1 MSKRESAP
9 VPAGIPDYLRVYS
22 QEMGERILQSFPP
35 LHAVDDPP
43 SPLIGKLLR
52 KPYPAQTLA
61 IMGLVRRWQQAR
73 AGAVIAEC
81 GTGKTLIS
89 LGAVQTHAED
99 RPFTALAMVPPQ
111 LVEKWARETLLTLP
125 RVRVFIIDGLRTP
138 TSAKSHHGVNE
149 VRLRKGRILREGL
162 QTSLTELRLRKTSPS
177 ARSRWSSICGSSAV
191 FVVGRDRAKLGY
203 FWRHAYQIARCG
215 RFQGN
220 VVNPDS
226 GAPAYLGDDGERILA
241 MDFKKVKLNEVVG
254 GELSEG
260 PNHARRP
267 VYSALWQADGKKTRR
282 FAPADFIGRYMEGFF
297 DYAIADEVHELKGD
311 TAQGN
316 ALGTLASC
324 AQRIAVLTG
333 TLLGG
338 YADELFNILFRL
350 GPSRMLAEGFE
361 HGEPGI
367 RAFTEAY
374 GLLEKITV
382 IEPADN
388 ACSEGRI
395 SKRVRHRPGASPLLF
410 GRFLM
415 NLGAFVSLEDISD
428 ALPPYREE
436 IVSVEMDEPLKNAY
450 EQLEQDIKAA
460 LREHRGNQ
468 SVISVA
474 LNALLAYPDR
484 PYGFGDLIGRE
495 FNPETQ
501 RREPFLIAATRD
513 LDETYVYAKERR
525 LVEEIRS
532 SLNRGRRVQVY
543 AVYTQKRDVTRRL
556 ERILIKEGIRV
567 SVLTTE
573 VAPELREAWYE
584 RQLRAGT
591 QVVICHPRLVQTG
604 LDLWAFPDIFFYE
617 TGYSI
622 YTLRQAS
629 RRSWRIGQR
638 NNVNVKFFYYA
649 DTMQETCLRLMGKK
663 LLVAL
668 AMEGK
673 FASDGLQAIDEGDD
687 ILMAMARELVTE
699 KGIGESASAIWKALQ
714 KQQAEVLGA
723 PAMETAPSNTEDELT
738 TPAPVLED
746 TALPSPE
753 STVVAQLLE
762 FGTSLERVRRRRSSR
777 KLEDDTT
784 NSDQLVLF

>member
-1 MSKRESAP
+1 MCSSE
-9 VPAGIPDYLRVYS
+9 L
-22 QEMGERILQSFPP
+22 GERILESYPP
-35 LHAVDDPP
+35 LHSIDDPP
-43 SPLIGKLLR
+43 SPLISKLLR

-111 LVEKWARETLLTLP
+111 LVEKWCREAILTLP

-138 TSAKSHHGVNE
+138 TNSNSHHGVNE
-149 VRLRKGRILREGL
+149 VKLRNKRIVREGMR
-162 QTSLTELRLRKTSPS
+162 TSLSELRLRRTSPS
-177 ARSRWSSICGSSAV
+177 ARKHWDSLCPSPAL
-191 FVVGRDRAKLGY
+191 FVVGRDRAKLGF
-203 FWRHAYQIARCG
+203 FWRHAYQVARCG
-215 RFQGN
+215 RYQGS

-226 GAPAYLGDDGERILA
+226 GSPVYLGSEGERLLA
-241 MDFKKVKLNEVVG
+241 MDFKKVKL
-254 GELSEG
+254 SEMLG
-260 PNHARRP
+260 QAEGTNHARRLL
-267 VYSALWQADGKKTRR
+267 YSALWQADGKKIRR
-282 FAPADFIGRYMEGFF
+282 FAPVDFIGRYMDGFF
-297 DYAIADEVHELKGD
+297 DYAIADEVHELKGGD

-316 ALGTLASC
+316 ALGTLASS
-324 AQRIAVLTG
+324 ARHIAVLTG

-350 GPSRMLAEGFE
+350 ESSRMLEEGFE
-361 HGEPGI
+361 YGEAGV
-367 RAFTEAY
+367 RAFTETY

-388 ACSEGRI
+388 ACSEA
-395 SKRVRHRPGASPLLF
+395 RVTTRLRHRPGASPLLF

-415 NLGAFVSLEDISD
+415 SLGAFVSLEDISD

-436 IVSVEMDEPLKNAY
+436 VISVEMDQPLQKAY
-450 EQLEQDIKAA
+450 EEIEQDIKKA

-468 SVISVA
+468 SVASVA

-484 PYGFGDLIGRE
+484 PFGFGDLIGRE

-513 LDETYVYAKERR
+513 LDEAFVYAKERR
-525 LVEEIRS
+525 LVEEVKS
-532 SLNRGRRVQVY
+532 SLERGRKVQVY

-556 ERILIKEGIRV
+556 EKILAKEGIRV
-567 SVLTTE
+567 AVLTTE
-573 VAPELREAWYE
+573 IAPEQRESWYE
-584 RQLRAGT
+584 RQLRAGV
-591 QVVICHPRLVQTG
+591 QVVIAHPRLVQTG
-604 LDLWAFPDIFFYE
+604 LDLWSFPDIFFYE

-629 RRSWRIGQR
+629 RRSWRIGQWS
-638 NNVNVKFFYYA
+638 NVNVKFFYYA
-649 DTMQETCLRLMGKK
+649 GTMQEACLRLMGKK
-663 LLVAL
+663 LLVSL

-673 FASDGLQAIDEGDD
+673 FATDGLQAIDEGDD

-699 KGIGESASAIWKALQ
+699 KGIGESADAVWKRLVE
-714 KQQAEVLGA
+714 KQAEVFGVRA
-723 PAMETAPSNTEDELT
+723 VETSPSEMEAEPPEMDVPEVIIPP
-738 TPAPVLED
+738 PAPMPAVM
-746 TALPSPE
+746 T
-753 STVVAQLLE
+753 QLLM
-762 FGTSLERVRRRRSSR
+762 FGSSLENLPKRKASRRTTAATTSS
-777 KLEDDTT
+777 
-784 NSDQLVLF
+784 SQLGLF